1 MADLERGD
9 RQSSLDEESLQDGL
23 EALEE
28 VRRHRRQLFA
38 KAFFGLL
45 AVIGLAALVMFFPTI
60 NRRAAGGLT
69 AGQEAIVS
77 RASIVGV
84 DFEAWSEVAVLENNN
99 DQIALNQLMGTGRA
113 FIVNEG
119 AEVVILE
126 VRFNSVMV
134 RAIDGTHAGKEGW
147 LRSGSLRPN

>member
-1 MADLERGD
+1 MADLKRGD
-9 RQSSLDEESLQDGL
+9 RQSSLDEESLQGGL

-28 VRRHRRQLFA
+28 VRCGRRQFFA
-38 KAFFGLL
+38 KAFFGFLVL
-45 AVIGLAALVMFFPTI
+45 IALAALVIFFPTI

-69 AGQEAIVS
+69 VGQEAIVS

-84 DFEAWSEVAVLENNN
+84 DFDAWSEVAVLENNN
-99 DQIALNQLMGTGRA
+99 DQIALNQLMGAGRA
-113 FIVNEG
+113 FVVNEG
-119 AEVVILE
+119 AEVVVLE

-134 RAIDGTHAGKEGW
+134 RTIDGTNAGKEGW